1 MSTHES
7 EEELKE
13 EHRREVFRAL
23 VEAEDFQEMPRP
35 QARRLIARRFG
46 ITETRVQEIER
57 EGMERL
63 WPPL

>member
-1 MSTHES
+1 MAGHEPAN
-7 EEELKE
+7 ELKE
-13 EHRREVFRAL
+13 DRRREVFRAL
-23 VEAEDFQEMPRP
+23 VEAQDYQEMTRP

-46 ITETRVQEIER
+46 ITEAQADAIER